1 MNLPFFNDRNNN
13 RLTRTV
19 GENIIQTGTYG
30 ASGNPLTFSADSEVV
45 GASGVQVGD
54 GVVDGITTYTYDR
67 NNNRLT
73 RTVGE
78 NIIQTGTY
86 DASGNLLNSL
96 NNYLSTTTTYTYLDS
111 KIIRLIDPEGF

>member
-54 GVVDGITTYTYDR
+54 GVVDRITTYTHNSNGSLVNSRDVEFGITTIY
-67 NNNRLT
+67 T
-73 RTVGE
+73 
-78 NIIQTGTY
+78 
-86 DASGNLLNSL
+86 NLD
-96 NNYLSTTTTYTYLDS
+96 Y
-111 KIIRLIDPEGF
+111 KIISLIDLSESAVRQ